1 MTGAIVRQL
10 RGVDWLSMV
19 LLLGIGTAGGF
30 VAKAI
35 GLPIP
40 FLVGSLIAVGGF
52 SIAVVAAG
60 RAALPFPQRFRMRFV
75 AVIGV
80 MIGATFSPE
89 TLSVLPALWPSLSAM
104 ALYVLVGSGIG
115 YVIFRRIGGYD
126 PVTALYGAMPGGLI
140 EATALGEQAGGDVRI
155 LSVQHFIRIVL
166 VVMTV
171 PLLFLAW
178 SGHSV
183 GSSAGQA
190 FSSEPAAIA
199 DILLIAAI
207 AIVGSTLAPYVRLP
221 AAHMMGPLLLSVVLH
236 STGVVDII
244 SPTWLLNLAQLIVGT
259 GLGAM
264 FGGSTLNQIVRAVGV
279 GALCVG
285 SLLVLALA
293 FAFALTTV
301 TPISTEALFISF
313 APGGVSEMGLIALSL
328 GVSPVLVATHHLCR
342 IVFTVLLAGWFGRH
356 VSFRAP
362 PRRDAGQQ

>member
-1 MTGAIVRQL
+1 MRGVRTAL
-10 RGVDWLSMV
+10 AAVDWLSFAI
-19 LLLGIGTAGGF
+19 LLALGSAGGF
-30 VAKAI
+30 AAKAI

-40 FLVGSLIAVGGF
+40 FLVGSLIAVGAF
-52 SIAVVAAG
+52 SIASVAAG

-89 TLSVLPALWPSLSAM
+89 TMSVLPGLWPSLTAM
-104 ALYVLVGSGIG
+104 ALFVVVATAIG
-115 YVIFRRIGGYD
+115 YVIFRHIGGYD

-166 VVMTV
+166 VVITV
-171 PLLFLAW
+171 PLLFLVW

-183 GSSAGQA
+183 GSSAGQTLSTEA
-190 FSSEPAAIA
+190 AAIE
-199 DILLIAAI
+199 DILIIAAI
-207 AIVGSTLAPYVRLP
+207 AVVGSAIAPHLRIP

-236 STGVVDII
+236 SVGIVDIV

-264 FGGSTLNQIVRAVGV
+264 FGGSTLRQILRAISV
-279 GALCVG
+279 GALAVTAM
-285 SLLVLALA
+285 LALALA
-293 FAFALTTV
+293 FAFALTSV
-301 TPISTEALFISF
+301 TPISTAALFISF

-342 IVFTVLLAGWFGRH
+342 ILFTVILAGFCGRH
-356 VSFRAP
+356 AAFR
-362 PRRDAGQQ
+362 PRPKSGAD

>member
-1 MTGAIVRQL
+1 MIRAVLQRLGA
-10 RGVDWLSMV
+10 VDWVAMA
-19 LLLGIGTAGGF
+19 LLIVIGTLGGF
-30 VAKAI
+30 LASAI

-40 FLVGSLIAVGGF
+40 FLVGSLIAVGAF
-52 SIAVVAAG
+52 SIAIVAAG
-60 RAALPFPQRFRMRFV
+60 RKALPFPQRFRMRFV

-89 TLSVLPALWPSLSAM
+89 TLGILPALWPSLSAM
-104 ALYVLVGSGIG
+104 ALFVVTGTGIG
-115 YVIFRRIGGYD
+115 YIIYRRIGGYD

-166 VVMTV
+166 VVITV
-171 PLLFLAW
+171 PLLFLVW

-190 FSSEPAAIA
+190 LSSEPAAIA
-199 DILLIAAI
+199 DVLII
-207 AIVGSTLAPYVRLP
+207 AVIAVVGSTLAPYARIP

-236 STGVVDII
+236 SAGIVDIV
-244 SPTWLLNLAQLIVGT
+244 SPTWLLNIAQLIVGT

-264 FGGSTLNQIVRAVGV
+264 FGGSTVRQIVRAIGV

-293 FAFALTTV
+293 FAFALTAV
-301 TPISTEALFISF
+301 TPISTAALFISF

-328 GVSPVLVATHHLCR
+328 GVSPVLVATHHLVR
-342 IVFTVLLAGWFGRH
+342 ILFTVIFAGWCGRH
-356 VSFRAP
+356 ASFAY
-362 PRRDAGQQ
+362 RRPKDDA